1 MEDSFDPV
9 NQLTTLLGPKPT
21 HPWSALIPQVLL
33 WCFRRF
39 CIMKLTSSDDTPITE
54 QIWDDHLELIH
65 LYAPKGLESASI
77 SWLTP
82 ENIDH
87 VHSPLEEYNRFF
99 LEFLVAIEGASKD
112 IDLED
117 KIAEFLDE
125 TIKDIIRDWLGEEY
139 ATFLIFPMTD
149 ETEDE
154 FTDDQFSCLLESLI
168 TFSAETIPAA
178 VEPAV
183 EPAVELTVELTV
195 EPVVEPTVEP
205 VEPTVEPTVEPVVE
219 PTVEPTVE
227 PVVEPAVEPK
237 TIRAAL
243 KRRRTFRAC
252 VFRLTRGKT
261 RKLIPPHKQRD
272 D

>member
-9 NQLTTLLGPKPT
+9 NQLTTLLGPKPN

-39 CIMKLTSSDDTPITE
+39 CILKLTDPDVANITE

-65 LYAPKGLESASI
+65 LYAPKGLESASS
-77 SWLTP
+77 SWLSP

-87 VHSPLEEYNRFF
+87 VHSSLEEYNRFF
-99 LEFLVAIEGASKD
+99 LEFLLAIEGSHTD

-117 KIAEFLDE
+117 KVAVFLDE
-125 TIKDIIRDWLGEEY
+125 TIKHIIHDWLGETY
-139 ATFLIFPMTD
+139 APFLIFPMDD
-149 ETEDE
+149 EMDDE
-154 FTDDQFSCLLESLI
+154 FTDEQFSSLLESLI
-168 TFSAETIPAA
+168 TFTTPADS
-178 VEPAV
+178 VPEPAPQPEP
-183 EPAVELTVELTV
+183 EPAPPPQPAPPQPAPPQPAPPQPAPPQPAP
-195 EPVVEPTVEP
+195 EPEII
-205 VEPTVEPTVEPVVE
+205 
-219 PTVEPTVE
+219 
-227 PVVEPAVEPK
+227 

-243 KRRRTFRAC
+243 NRSKTMRTC

-261 RKLIPPHKQRD
+261 RKLIPRHKQRD

>member
-1 MEDSFDPV
+1 MLNCSRMEDSFDPV
-9 NQLTTLLGPKPT
+9 NQLTTLLGPKPN

-39 CIMKLTSSDDTPITE
+39 CISKLTDPDVNRITE

-65 LYAPKGLESASI
+65 LYAPKGLESASS
-77 SWLTP
+77 SWLSP

-87 VHSPLEEYNRFF
+87 VYSSLEEYNRFF
-99 LEFLVAIEGASKD
+99 LEFLLAIEGAQRD

-117 KIAEFLDE
+117 KVAVFLDE

-139 ATFLIFPMTD
+139 APFLIFPMTD
-149 ETEDE
+149 EDEDE
-154 FTDDQFSCLLESLI
+154 FTDEQFNKLLEFLI
-168 TFSAETIPAA
+168 TFTTPAEGEPEPVPEPEPE
-178 VEPAV
+178 VEPPPPPPTP
-183 EPAVELTVELTV
+183 EP
-195 EPVVEPTVEP
+195 EPEII
-205 VEPTVEPTVEPVVE
+205 
-219 PTVEPTVE
+219 
-227 PVVEPAVEPK
+227 

-243 KRRRTFRAC
+243 NRRKTMRTC

-261 RKLIPPHKQRD
+261 RKLMSPHKQRD

>member
-9 NQLTTLLGPKPT
+9 NQLTTLLGPKPN

-39 CIMKLTSSDDTPITE
+39 CISKLTDPDVANITE
-54 QIWDDHLELIH
+54 QIWDDHIELIH
-65 LYAPKGLESASI
+65 LYAPKGLESASS
-77 SWLTP
+77 SWLSP

-87 VHSPLEEYNRFF
+87 VHSSLEEYNRFF
-99 LEFLVAIEGASKD
+99 LEFLLAIEGAQRD

-117 KIAEFLDE
+117 KVAVFLDE
-125 TIKDIIRDWLGEEY
+125 TIKDIIRDWLGETY
-139 ATFLIFPMTD
+139 APFLIFPMTD
-149 ETEDE
+149 EDEDE
-154 FTDDQFSCLLESLI
+154 FTDEQFSNLLESLI
-168 TFSAETIPAA
+168 TFTTPAEGEAA
-178 VEPAV
+178 PEPAPV
-183 EPAVELTVELTV
+183 LAPEPAPVPVPAP
-195 EPVVEPTVEP
+195 EPEPEP
-205 VEPTVEPTVEPVVE
+205 EII
-219 PTVEPTVE
+219 
-227 PVVEPAVEPK
+227 

-243 KRRRTFRAC
+243 NRHKTMRKC